1 MLQNLGKQTS
11 YVFVLQKKRH
21 CCDINQ
27 HVTCHHSSVQSI
39 RKISLVLLLWGCRE
53 KNLLEVMTTSA
64 PLFFFRKTHP
74 AFVAFC
80 PTVSFRDLRCCEQR
94 KKLAVSRKVGEHI
107 EPIALALG
115 YRPNSYD
122 QAIAWRP

>member
-1 MLQNLGKQTS
+1 
-11 YVFVLQKKRH
+11 
-21 CCDINQ
+21 
-27 HVTCHHSSVQSI
+27 
-39 RKISLVLLLWGCRE
+39 
-53 KNLLEVMTTSA
+53 MTTSA
-64 PLFFFRKTHP
+64 PLFFSEDAPSIRRVLPNSLLSRP
-74 AFVAFC
+74 ALLWAA
-80 PTVSFRDLRCCEQR
+80 